1 MTTSGRTDTYAFR
14 ISHAQKSLNTWTH
27 RRHVGGP
34 TDTPTCRRHQNM
46 CNKHTHTKMDQYV
59 SMLLQRE
66 FNEEII
72 ETARKVELFP
82 LLQAK
87 WKKEWKSCFFRLKKY
102 SSLERTRI
110 YDFKGY
116 FYAKNTLNS
125 KYYVNVSIKAT
136 MDRALEGYAEI
147 TCFTIT
153 SIHIVNRKK
162 EGLVFLLLQLQLM
175 FDDFNILVDYMKIE
189 GVMDKSLLNVL
200 LQLGFRRRY
209 EENKFDTTLY
219 KKV

>member
-1 MTTSGRTDTYAFR
+1 M
-14 ISHAQKSLNTWTH
+14 
-27 RRHVGGP
+27 
-34 TDTPTCRRHQNM
+34 
-46 CNKHTHTKMDQYV
+46 HTHTKMDQYV

-125 KYYVNVSIKAT
+125 KYYVNISIKAT
-136 MDRALEGYAEI
+136 MDRALE
-147 TCFTIT
+147 
-153 SIHIVNRKK
+153 
-162 EGLVFLLLQLQLM
+162 
-175 FDDFNILVDYMKIE
+175 
-189 GVMDKSLLNVL
+189 
-200 LQLGFRRRY
+200 
-209 EENKFDTTLY
+209 
-219 KKV
+219 

>member
-1 MTTSGRTDTYAFR
+1 M
-14 ISHAQKSLNTWTH
+14 
-27 RRHVGGP
+27 
-34 TDTPTCRRHQNM
+34 
-46 CNKHTHTKMDQYV
+46 HTHTKMDQYV

-125 KYYVNVSIKAT
+125 KYYVNISIKAT

-162 EGLVFLLLQLQLM
+162 EGLVFLLLKLQLM
-175 FDDFNILVDYMKIE
+175 FDDFDILVDYIKIE